1 MQVSRRH
8 HYVPQFLIKNFAAE
22 DGLLYLLDKQT
33 GRIAKQRQSPKAVF
47 FEMDRNTVLFNGQPK
62 DHLETLYAALDDK
75 AAIDLHNVLLSRQAS
90 PEEVVSIVALASS
103 LKWRIPASDPQFGHL
118 KEELSLADLKA
129 EIRPIDQTKPVD
141 QLALNQLVASDAI
154 KEAKRILL
162 PLLPLFDEDKLTDIH
177 ASWFIHSHADDQFP
191 SVIGDCP
198 LLERPHADY
207 SKLELIQAV
216 DIHAPQLDEVVTFTT
231 LIVNKGRKT
240 ATGVTIQNILSSSL
254 KVVYFYADKGI
265 FESIGGAWG
274 VGNVNGGETLK
285 LIIKAKVTQPGLAYC
300 TSYIWRQN
308 GVEKNM
314 KNPVPNVDE
323 HDYGVSCVSVPVS
336 LKKDETYRVTLKRY
350 KGVKWYY
357 KNVASGLYEEIT
369 KDTSPNVAVIN
380 KDSSLSIAKGGEYT
394 FSKAS
399 GTCNITSCCPIL
411 VEGCVGP

>member
-47 FEMDRNTVLFNGQPK
+47 FEMDRNTALFNGQPK

-177 ASWFIHSHADDQFP
+177 ASWFIHSHADDRFP

-207 SKLELIQAV
+207 SKLEDFIF
-216 DIHAPQLDEVVTFTT
+216 P
-231 LIVNKGRKT
+231 
-240 ATGVTIQNILSSSL
+240 LSSSDTFIY
-254 KVVYFYADKGI
+254 KHEAKKQIKSPI
-265 FESIGGAWG
+265 FPIQKDLATLHYSTRYVACKSKTHLESI
-274 VGNVNGGETLK
+274 V
-285 LIIKAKVTQPGLAYC
+285 Q
-300 TSYIWRQN
+300 
-308 GVEKNM
+308 M
-314 KNPVPNVDE
+314 
-323 HDYGVSCVSVPVS
+323 
-336 LKKDETYRVTLKRY
+336 YRVLQAENQVEQLTRL
-350 KGVKWYY
+350 
-357 KNVASGLYEEIT
+357 LF
-369 KDTSPNVAVIN
+369 DF
-380 KDSSLSIAKGGEYT
+380 IA
-394 FSKAS
+394 
-399 GTCNITSCCPIL
+399 
-411 VEGCVGP
+411 